1 MPKNQGHGQ
10 ARTLNTEQLDSIA
23 DACPPHIRAV
33 CQTCRYP
40 ACRIS
45 EALAL
50 EWANVGSTD
59 IVIPKRKTKGKLK
72 TRTIPLH
79 PRLSEELSTWRIAW
93 AQKYGREPA
102 KEDPIFPGRN
112 GPPTTLSRFA
122 MDRALRKACG
132 NVGIDGVSLHSFRRS
147 SLTAANDAGIH
158 HRVLCELSGHS
169 SMDMLSRYLDVKD
182 SQKREAA
189 LAFG

>member
-10 ARTLNTEQLDSIA
+10 ARTLSTEQLDSIA
-23 DACPPHIRAV
+23 NACPPHVRAV
-33 CQTCRYP
+33 CQTCRYL

-50 EWANVGSTD
+50 QWVNMGSTD
-59 IVIPKRKTKGKLK
+59 IVTPKSKTKGKLK
-72 TRTIPLH
+72 TRSIPLH
-79 PRLSEELSTWRIAW
+79 PRLPEELSTWRNAW
-93 AQKYGREPA
+93 AQQYGREP
-102 KEDPIFPGRN
+102 GWN

-122 MDRALRKACG
+122 MGRALRKACG
-132 NVGIDGVSLHSFRRS
+132 NVGIDGVSLHSFHRS